1 MGSMDGFARAKRCK
15 SIADSEFDGRTGL
28 RLTLGLLVV
37 LLESR
42 DQVCLVA
49 GLGETLFGKELLE
62 LGHLERRVLGH
73 GARDGMGALLR
84 DGFDRGDVCDCDC
97 GGCRGDGGEGEMERR

>member
-1 MGSMDGFARAKRCK
+1 MDLRAKRCK
-15 SIADSEFDGRTGL
+15 SIANSGFDRHTRL
-28 RLTLGLLVV
+28 RLSLGLLVV

-62 LGHLERRVLGH
+62 LRHLERRVLGH
-73 GARDGMGALLR
+73 GARDGMGA
-84 DGFDRGDVCDCDC
+84 V
-97 GGCRGDGGEGEMERR
+97 